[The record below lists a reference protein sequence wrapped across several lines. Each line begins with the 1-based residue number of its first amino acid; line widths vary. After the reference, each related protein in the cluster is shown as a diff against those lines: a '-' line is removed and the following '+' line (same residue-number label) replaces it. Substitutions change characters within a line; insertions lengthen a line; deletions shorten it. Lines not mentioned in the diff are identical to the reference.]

1 MRASLDSFYRKL
13 TLARRHDAVLQSGDL
28 LMRALLI
35 AAALFA
41 AAPAV
46 AQAPAATRLTLA
58 DSAKAPARAT
68 IIDGARWSCEGA
80 ACTASGGTE
89 QPATRACRRV
99 VQKFGPVTA
108 FTYKGT
114 ELSAEEL
121 AVCNA

>member
-1 MRASLDSFYRKL
+1 
-13 TLARRHDAVLQSGDL
+13 
-28 LMRALLI
+28 MRALLI

-46 AQAPAATRLTLA
+46 AQSPATSLTLA
-58 DSAKAPARAT
+58 DAAKAPARAT

-80 ACTASGGTE
+80 TCTASGGTP

-99 VQKFGPVTA
+99 VQKFGPLTA
-108 FTYKGT
+108 FSYKGV
-114 ELSAEEL
+114 ELSADEL

>member
-1 MRASLDSFYRKL
+1 
-13 TLARRHDAVLQSGDL
+13 
-28 LMRALLI
+28 MRALIL

-46 AQAPAATRLTLA
+46 AQAPAATSLTLA
-58 DSAKAPARAT
+58 DATKAPARPT

-80 ACTASGGTE
+80 VCTASGGTA

-99 VQKFGPVTA
+99 VAKFGAVTA
-108 FTYKGT
+108 FSYKGVQ
-114 ELSAEEL
+114 LSAEDL